1 MFGCAGLLLGTRNMS
16 EPNQLGAANFDVGI
30 IAGTRSINPI
40 LSTLLPSKD
49 DGKVSVS
56 RTRLAGMNDQL
67 EMPVTHV
74 FMMKN
79 QTVIDQVIHYLRPGQ
94 FQRETGHTTDD

>member
-1 MFGCAGLLLGTRNMS
+1 MFGGAGLLLGTRNMS

-56 RTRLAGMNDQL
+56 RTRLAGMNDHL

-79 QTVIDQVIHYLRPGQ
+79 QTVTDQVIHYLRLGQ
-94 FQRETGHTTDD
+94 FQREAGHTTDD